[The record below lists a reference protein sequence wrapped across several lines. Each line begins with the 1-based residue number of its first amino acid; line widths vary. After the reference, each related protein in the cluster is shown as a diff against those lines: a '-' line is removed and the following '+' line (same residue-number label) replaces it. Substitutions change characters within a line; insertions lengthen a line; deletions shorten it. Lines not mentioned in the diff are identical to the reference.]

1 MYENIFVMRKKK
13 KKKNYKKKKKK
24 KKKKTLKIAMDY
36 SGQNRNLA
44 SILFQGV
51 KNIFYVF

>member
-13 KKKNYKKKKKK
+13 KKTQKK
-24 KKKKTLKIAMDY
+24 AMDY
-36 SGQNRNLA
+36 YGQNRNLA

>member
-13 KKKNYKKKKKK
+13 QKKKP
-24 KKKKTLKIAMDY
+24 LKIAMDY